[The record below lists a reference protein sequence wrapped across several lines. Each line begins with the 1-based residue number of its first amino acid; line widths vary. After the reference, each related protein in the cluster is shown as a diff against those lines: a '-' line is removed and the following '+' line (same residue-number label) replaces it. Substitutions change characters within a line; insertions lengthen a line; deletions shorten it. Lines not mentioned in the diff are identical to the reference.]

1 MWTIAAEEETTVSIA
16 WQSAEPL
23 ESQQKICFEIDGDP
37 YYASL
42 QKGRSTDLLISGYP
56 LTAGVHTITIHTVG
70 APLEREALI
79 DENLSVRVKK
89 E

>member
-1 MWTIAAEEETTVSIA
+1 VWTIAAEEETTVSIA
-16 WQSAEPL
+16 WETSVAL

-42 QKGRSTDLLISGYP
+42 QKGRSTDPLISGYA

-70 APLEREALI
+70 APLEREALV
-79 DENLSVRVKK
+79 DEKLSLILKK